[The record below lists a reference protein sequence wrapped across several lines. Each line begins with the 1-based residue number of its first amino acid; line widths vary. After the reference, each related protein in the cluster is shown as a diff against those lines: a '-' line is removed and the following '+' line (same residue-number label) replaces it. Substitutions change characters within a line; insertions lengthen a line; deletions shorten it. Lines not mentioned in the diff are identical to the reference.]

1 MSELA
6 KEYYE
11 ERSARFGIT
20 TPIQIQGA
28 QFDLLHPDAVISVH
42 GSPTATDFATDRYEA
57 IVQSAG
63 NYVWKVIESGLD
75 EEERSHAYYGR
86 GLDTNSLS
94 HVLTGKLVPNKKSL
108 RTGKLTDIY
117 TEAVARPE
125 LDPELIEK
133 ARKDYKVTHE
143 PSEDTE
149 VYLVTSAELKSGTRK
164 LGRCAVLT
172 VVGYYQNRYP
182 KRPELTG
189 YATQMMHA
197 AFPNN
202 TVIARSGLSA
212 SRTTRTILDAFA
224 AQNPLINNVGRGKN
238 A

>member
-11 ERSARFGIT
+11 ERSVRFGIA
-20 TPIQIQGA
+20 TPIQLQGA
-28 QFDLLHPDAVISVH
+28 QFGLLHPDAIIAIH
-42 GSPTATDFATDRYEA
+42 GSPSATEFATDRYEA
-57 IVQSAG
+57 IIQSAG
-63 NYVWKVIESGLD
+63 DYVWRVIESGLD
-75 EEERSHAYYGR
+75 EEDRMRASYAR
-86 GLDTNSLS
+86 GLDANSLS
-94 HVLTGKLVPNKKSL
+94 HVLTGKLVPNKKDL

-125 LDPELIEK
+125 LDPGLIEK
-133 ARKDYKVTHE
+133 ARKGYRVTHE

-149 VYLVTSAELKSGTRK
+149 VYLVTSAELRSGIRK

-172 VVGYYQNRYP
+172 IVGYYQDRYP

-189 YATQMMHA
+189 YAAQMMHI
-197 AFPNN
+197 AFPGNSA
-202 TVIARSGLSA
+202 VARSGLSA
-212 SRTTRTILDAFA
+212 SRTTRMILDAFA

-238 A
+238 T